1 MASCGKPA
9 AEIRTP
15 TDTVGSRRFDNPHM
29 AIDQVPSARQAAGA
43 RASRCSGRALLA
55 IATGLVALVA
65 ASCGGDD
72 RQTAPTTES
81 VGPTTNATEPTGL
94 EARFAQYE
102 PAPEPNGDLDRVV
115 WPDYVL
121 DAPPEVKELYEFQ
134 VTHGDLMRWMPC
146 FCGCGRTAGHRNNR
160 DCYIRRV
167 NADGSVVFDPM
178 APT

>member
-1 MASCGKPA
+1 ML
-9 AEIRTP
+9 RTR
-15 TDTVGSRRFDNPHM
+15 RRFDNDHM
-29 AIDQVPSARQAAGA
+29 AIGTRVPRP
-43 RASRCSGRALLA
+43 SGKALLA

-65 ASCGGDD
+65 ASCGGDE
-72 RQTAPTTES
+72 RQTAPTTEP
-81 VGPTTNATEPTGL
+81 VGPTTTAPEPTGF
-94 EARFAQYE
+94 EERFAQYE
-102 PAPEPNGDLDRVV
+102 PAPEPNGSLDKVV

-121 DAPPEVKELYEFQ
+121 NAPPEVKELYEFQ

-146 FCGCGRTAGHRNNR
+146 FCGCGQTAGHRSNR